1 MSLIFICGTALV
13 VAIYGIYRQFFCKPK
28 QAYGVYDENG
38 DVGGGGDRVP
48 MEEFTVPD
56 TNPGAGYAEETEA
69 SFVNKPEPVKAANPF
84 KKETNVTTNP
94 FNQ

>member
-56 TNPGAGYAEETEA
+56 TNLMTQL
-69 SFVNKPEPVKAANPF
+69 STFISF
-84 KKETNVTTNP
+84 KKGRDSVSEW
-94 FNQ
+94 NQ